1 MSELADLLEDLF
13 QPFGPEPP
21 TLYLLARDTY
31 VAGVSVTGI
40 VAEGCQFSPAA
51 GSAAVTRTRGEHGQT
66 VAWDRPANVN
76 VAGGHGDGTRVLVLP
91 VPQMAAALAAV
102 AELGDQTGQDQ
113 WAQGWNDALNMARGL
128 IRRALAE
135 NLRVAG
141 NGDPAQR
148 TEVSKV

>member
-1 MSELADLLEDLF
+1 MSELADLLEELF

-51 GSAAVTRTRGEHGQT
+51 GSAAVARTRGGHGQT
-66 VAWDRPANVN
+66 VAWDRPGNISV
-76 VAGGHGDGTRVLVLP
+76 VGGHGDGTRVLVLP

-102 AELGDQTGQDQ
+102 AELGGQSGQGQ

-128 IRRALAE
+128 IRRTLAGH
-135 NLRVAG
+135 LPAVSS
-141 NGDPAQR
+141 GDPAQPK
-148 TEVSKV
+148 EKIPV